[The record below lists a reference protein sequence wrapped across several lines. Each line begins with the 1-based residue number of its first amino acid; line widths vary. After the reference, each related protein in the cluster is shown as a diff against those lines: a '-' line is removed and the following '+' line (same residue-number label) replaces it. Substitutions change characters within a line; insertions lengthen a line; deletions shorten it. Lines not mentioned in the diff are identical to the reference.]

1 MSWGTYWGVDSESQA
16 NQPPGGTTGS
26 TLLEVVKK
34 QYGETPT
41 FWGRY
46 LNVAPKL
53 DATEAKFL
61 LNNIVSIYVLYTAES
76 VSDGV
81 SGGNTDASNAM
92 SILKTLQENA
102 VGGQEACTIFADIEA
117 GNAGNV
123 TSSTIAGYM
132 AAWANTI
139 KNDGGGVYFPG
150 FYMPTDSGNANPFGC
165 AYSDAISLSGNV
177 KDALIASPEPE
188 PGCFNPPGPSTGS
201 PDVFYCNGNKYGSSQ
216 LAIWQYAEG
225 CAPNTCYGTPCVD
238 LDTVQSFSPNNI
250 PMFW

>member
-34 QYGETPT
+34 QYGEIPT

-81 SGGNTDASNAM
+81 RVV
-92 SILKTLQENA
+92 I
-102 VGGQEACTIFADIEA
+102 
-117 GNAGNV
+117 
-123 TSSTIAGYM
+123 
-132 AAWANTI
+132 
-139 KNDGGGVYFPG
+139 
-150 FYMPTDSGNANPFGC
+150 PTHRTQC
-165 AYSDAISLSGNV
+165 LS
-177 KDALIASPEPE
+177 
-188 PGCFNPPGPSTGS
+188 
-201 PDVFYCNGNKYGSSQ
+201 
-216 LAIWQYAEG
+216 
-225 CAPNTCYGTPCVD
+225 
-238 LDTVQSFSPNNI
+238 
-250 PMFW
+250 